1 MIIHSSTHSFI
12 TWVIMHLSP
21 CCRVKK
27 ALGGRPPPTG
37 IRLGNLRRKS
47 LCGRRDPSIPDMYP
61 VRVRN
66 FKKWNVVCP
75 QGHTIF
81 YFKSKPTPFQRKTRP
96 RPPPSSSF
104 KQMSFWPD
112 NEPTFHFFF
121 IISLTLVAQVI
132 YYLDLDHFLSI
143 GSRWTIFWLH
153 ITST

>member
-1 MIIHSSTHSFI
+1 MQPSCVYMMPITGELCLILILGLMIIHSSTHSFI

-27 ALGGRPPPTG
+27 ARGGRPPPTG

-81 YFKSKPTPFQRKTRP
+81 YFKSKPTPFQPKTRP

-104 KQMSFWPD
+104 KTDVF
-112 NEPTFHFFF
+112 
-121 IISLTLVAQVI
+121 LT
-132 YYLDLDHFLSI
+132 
-143 GSRWTIFWLH
+143 
-153 ITST
+153 